1 MSVSPKT
8 RRRGSHTSA
17 RREEAQETT
26 PLLSSGPLSSSSSS
40 SSANNV
46 VATSASHGTGPAPP
60 PPSSPPSSSSSSSSD
75 KPLPGRQIFL
85 LCYAR
90 TMEPIAFFSIFPYI
104 AAMVQRNGHLPP
116 SDVGFYSGLI
126 ESLFSLTQM
135 GVLIVWG
142 RLADRLGRKRVLVWS
157 LAGMA
162 VGPALFGL
170 ATTLPQMILFRCLA
184 GVFSGSALIIRTM
197 MFDHCTPRTQA
208 RAFSWFAFAGN
219 VGILLGP
226 IIGGALADP
235 VAQYPGLF
243 GGWAFLKRYPYAAPG
258 FAVSAIAV
266 TGVLTSVLFL
276 EETLDYKD
284 AQKTRHQ
291 ASGGGGD
298 NNNNNNKA
306 ERLTIWQLLR
316 TRGIPTVLLVNGSVM
331 IMAFAFTALL
341 PVVLFTPVAI
351 GGLGLS
357 PPQISTYMAVQG
369 LSQAVWL
376 VGVFPRLHRRL
387 GNKKL
392 LTACAVAYP
401 FFFLAY
407 IVLNELLRVDTP
419 PPAAAARAWWAWAV
433 VGPLAAVVGPGVS
446 MAFTGV
452 QLALNDASPDPHVMG
467 TLNGIALTLASAL
480 RSFVPGLTT
489 ALYAVGV
496 REQILRGHLAWV
508 VLIPVSMLMLI
519 VIPMLPNDKQP
530 ASPANPD
537 DEAG

>member
-40 SSANNV
+40 ANNNV

-60 PPSSPPSSSSSSSSD
+60 PPPSSSSSSSD

-126 ESLFSLTQM
+126 ESLFSLTQTA
-135 GVLIVWG
+135 VLIIWG

-170 ATTLPQMILFRCLA
+170 ATTLPQMIVFRCLA

-243 GGWAFLKRYPYAAPG
+243 GGGGWAFLKRYPYAAPG

-266 TGVLTSVLFL
+266 TAVLTSVLFL

-291 ASGGGGD
+291 AAGGGGGGGGGGD
-298 NNNNNNKA
+298 NKA

-341 PVVLFTPVAI
+341 PVVLFTPVDL

-357 PPQISTYMAVQG
+357 PRQISTYMAVQG

-401 FFFLAY
+401 LFFLAY

-419 PPAAAARAWWAWAV
+419 AARAWAWAF

-508 VLIPVSMLMLI
+508 VLIPVSMLMLV

-530 ASPANPD
+530 ASPANLD
-537 DEAG
+537 DEAEL

>member
-40 SSANNV
+40 SANNNV
-46 VATSASHGTGPAPP
+46 VATSASHGTGPPP
-60 PPSSPPSSSSSSSSD
+60 PPPPSSSSD

-126 ESLFSLTQM
+126 ESLFSLTQTA
-135 GVLIVWG
+135 VLIVWG

-170 ATTLPQMILFRCLA
+170 ATTLPQMIFFRCLA

-235 VAQYPGLF
+235 AAQYLGLF

-266 TGVLTSVLFL
+266 TAVLTSVLFL

-291 ASGGGGD
+291 ASGGGGGGGD
-298 NNNNNNKA
+298 NKA

-392 LTACAVAYP
+392 LMACAVAYP

-419 PPAAAARAWWAWAV
+419 AARAWAWAV

-530 ASPANPD
+530 ASPANLD
-537 DEAG
+537 DEAEL

>member
-1 MSVSPKT
+1 MTVSPKT

-17 RREEAQETT
+17 RREAEETT
-26 PLLSSGPLSSSSSS
+26 RLLAGGPLSS
-40 SSANNV
+40 ANVV
-46 VATSASHGTGPAPP
+46 VATSASHGSGPAPP
-60 PPSSPPSSSSSSSSD
+60 PPSLPPSLPPPDDDDD

-104 AAMVQRNGHLPP
+104 AAMVQHNGHLPP

-135 GVLIVWG
+135 AVLIVWG

-170 ATTLPQMILFRCLA
+170 ARTLAQMIALRCLA

-197 MFDHCTPRTQA
+197 IFDHCTPRTQA
-208 RAFSWFAFAGN
+208 AAFSWFAFAGN
-219 VGILLGP
+219 VGIFLGP
-226 IIGGALADP
+226 IIGGGLADP
-235 VAQYPGLF
+235 AAQYPALF
-243 GGWAFLKRYPYAAPG
+243 GGWPFLERYPYAAPG

-266 TGVLTSVLFL
+266 TGVVTSVLFL
-276 EETLDYKD
+276 DETLDYKD
-284 AQKTRHQ
+284 AHNKTRHQ
-291 ASGGGGD
+291 AAAGGGD
-298 NNNNNNKA
+298 NKA
-306 ERLTIWQLLR
+306 QRLTIWQLLR

-357 PPQISTYMAVQG
+357 PFQISTYMAVQG

-376 VGVFPRLHRRL
+376 VAVFPRLHRRL

-392 LTACAVAYP
+392 LTACAVTYP
-401 FFFLAY
+401 FFFLTY

-419 PPAAAARAWWAWAV
+419 AARAWAWV

-530 ASPANPD
+530 VSHANPN
-537 DEAG
+537 DEAEL

>member
-17 RREEAQETT
+17 RCEAEETT
-26 PLLSSGPLSSSSSS
+26 PLLAGGPLSS
-40 SSANNV
+40 ANV
-46 VATSASHGTGPAPP
+46 VAATSASSHGSGPAPP
-60 PPSSPPSSSSSSSSD
+60 LPPSPAAAAAAADDDD
-75 KPLPGRQIFL
+75 KPLPKRQIFL

-104 AAMVQRNGHLPP
+104 AAMVQRNGRLPP

-126 ESLFSLTQM
+126 ESLFSLAQM
-135 GVLIVWG
+135 AVLIVWG

-162 VGPALFGL
+162 AGPLLFGL
-170 ATTLPQMILFRCLA
+170 ATTLPRMMAARCLA

-197 MFDHCTPRTQA
+197 LSDHCAAPRAQA

-219 VGILLGP
+219 VGIFLGP
-226 IIGGALADP
+226 AIGGALADP
-235 VAQYPGLF
+235 AAQYPALF
-243 GGWAFLKRYPYAAPG
+243 GRGWPFLERYPYAAPG
-258 FAVSAIAV
+258 FAVSALAA
-266 TGVLTSVLFL
+266 TGVVTSVLFL
-276 EETLDYKD
+276 DETLQYND
-284 AQKTRHQ
+284 AHNSNNKTRGQ
-291 ASGGGGD
+291 ADGGGGGGGGGGD
-298 NNNNNNKA
+298 KA

-331 IMAFAFTALL
+331 VMAFAFTALL
-341 PVVLFTPVAI
+341 PVVLFTPVAL

-357 PPQISTYMAVQG
+357 PFQISAYMAVQG

-387 GNKKL
+387 GNKRL
-392 LTACAVAYP
+392 LTACAAAYP
-401 FFFLAY
+401 FFFLTYVA
-407 IVLNELLRVDTP
+407 LCELLRVGTP
-419 PPAAAARAWWAWAV
+419 AARAWAWV

-452 QLALNDASPDPHVMG
+452 QLALNDAAPDPHVMG

-519 VIPMLPNDKQP
+519 VIPRLPNDKQP
-530 ASPANPD
+530 VSHANLN
-537 DEAG
+537 DEAEL

>member
-17 RREEAQETT
+17 RREAEETT
-26 PLLSSGPLSSSSSS
+26 PLLAGGPLSS
-40 SSANNV
+40 ANVV
-46 VATSASHGTGPAPP
+46 VATSASHGSGPAPP
-60 PPSSPPSSSSSSSSD
+60 PPSLPPPDVVDDDDDD

-104 AAMVQRNGHLPP
+104 AAMVQRNGRLPP

-135 GVLIVWG
+135 AVLIVWG

-170 ATTLPQMILFRCLA
+170 ASTLPQMIAFRCLA

-197 MFDHCTPRTQA
+197 IFDHCTPRTQA
-208 RAFSWFAFAGN
+208 SAFSWFAFAGN
-219 VGILLGP
+219 VGIFLGP
-226 IIGGALADP
+226 IIGGGLADP
-235 VAQYPGLF
+235 AAQYPRLF
-243 GGWAFLKRYPYAAPG
+243 GGWAFLERYPYAAPG

-266 TGVLTSVLFL
+266 TGVVTSVLFL

-284 AQKTRHQ
+284 AHNKTRHQ
-291 ASGGGGD
+291 AGGGGD
-298 NNNNNNKA
+298 GDNKA

-357 PPQISTYMAVQG
+357 PFQISTYMAVQG

-392 LTACAVAYP
+392 LTACAVTYP
-401 FFFLAY
+401 FFFLTY

-419 PPAAAARAWWAWAV
+419 AARAWAWV

-519 VIPMLPNDKQP
+519 VIPMLPNDKQSV
-530 ASPANPD
+530 SPANPN
-537 DEAG
+537 DEAE